1 MKVTPLLL
9 AASFLAIAITSS
21 LAATTFNQLDKDKNG
36 YITSEEVIA
45 YFDGYHKNGLDQ
57 NKDGVISI
65 EEWPTNPGA
74 FRAIDTDK
82 NGELSF
88 EDLDRWRVQTI
99 ITSKDKDKDGQVDF
113 EEYDAQ

>member
-1 MKVTPLLL
+1 MKFTPFLF

-21 LAATTFNQLDKDKNG
+21 LAATTFNQLDK
-36 YITSEEVIA
+36 E
-45 YFDGYHKNGLDQ
+45 KNGLDQ

-88 EDLDRWRVQTI
+88 EDLDRWRVQAI